1 MNADR
6 CYSAL
11 KSMLLIARWVR
22 RDKMIINTS
31 NLTNILDR
39 ENNEVWQRKDVS
51 LDTKVIC
58 HWLYL
63 ICKIM
68 LVLRGVG

>member
-1 MNADR
+1 
-6 CYSAL
+6 
-11 KSMLLIARWVR
+11 
-22 RDKMIINTS
+22 MIINTS

-39 ENNEVWQRKDVS
+39 ENNEVWQRKDVT
-51 LDTKVIC
+51 LDTKIIC